1 MSNLQKADLRER
13 RCRSYGCDDAC
24 CILQVIVLAKKIALL
39 HLNRTSESVQKEE
52 EEKQRENWGIMRDE
66 KTGQEEEEEA
76 KIEELPPR
84 HSSILPL

>member
-13 RCRSYGCDDAC
+13 RCRSYGCDDTFRS
-24 CILQVIVLAKKIALL
+24 LYSQKIALL
-39 HLNRTSESVQKEE
+39 HLNRASESVQKEE

>member
-1 MSNLQKADLRER
+1 M
-13 RCRSYGCDDAC
+13 
-24 CILQVIVLAKKIALL
+24 
-39 HLNRTSESVQKEE
+39 KEE
-52 EEKQRENWGIMRDE
+52 KEVVQEDWGIMRDE